1 MTGITP
7 PQRRTQTWLVR
18 PLIVSAIAATPE
30 TPTPTEALAEPD
42 ATVAASS
49 PERPGRH
56 GNDRPGFALHNDRD
70 RDDRHRTATA
80 TTTATAAA
88 RTPSPPHSS
97 AAAPT
102 TDARRVDRSASGTA
116 DHSSNP
122 NGDLR

>member
-30 TPTPTEALAEPD
+30 TPAPAEVLAEPD

-56 GNDRPGFALHNDRD
+56 GHDRPGSSNHDDRD

-80 TTTATAAA
+80 TTTATAAT

-97 AAAPT
+97 AAALS
-102 TDARRVDRSASGTA
+102 TDARWIDRSAKGTA